1 MNLCVQI
8 LNKAVRW
15 LLYKRTRGPDGS
27 AGAPTH
33 LIDHSPQHGALA
45 RGPLQPLAG
54 GWEGGQPHAPPVAA
68 APGPQAAPVRLFGP
82 GDTRPPKPF
91 QLLLLLL
98 AAVVP
103 GRSGQPRPAGGLLPH
118 FDLPLGSRQALGAC
132 AVQLEK
138 QI

>member
-1 MNLCVQI
+1 M
-8 LNKAVRW
+8 
-15 LLYKRTRGPDGS
+15 YKFLIKLSDGYCTNEHEAPAGG
-27 AGAPTH
+27 AGARTH

-54 GWEGGQPHAPPVAA
+54 GREGGQPHAPPVAA
-68 APGPQAAPVRLFGP
+68 DPGPQAAPVRLFGP
-82 GDTRPPKPF
+82 GHTRPPKPF
-91 QLLLLLL
+91 QLLLLLLLLL

-103 GRSGQPRPAGGLLPH
+103 GRSGQARPAGGLLPH